1 HRAKYD
7 ANSQKKII
15 AQIATL
21 HSHNITLRNNKKSYN
36 QTTTKKYANTTSY
49 NYQPYTIKDKK
60 WLTISTH

>member
-1 HRAKYD
+1 MSILIAKT
-7 ANSQKKII
+7 
-15 AQIATL
+15 ATL

-60 WLTISTH
+60 WLTISTL

>member
-1 HRAKYD
+1 MSILIAKT
-7 ANSQKKII
+7 
-15 AQIATL
+15 ATL
-21 HSHNITLRNNKKSYN
+21 YSYNITLRNYKKSYN

>member
-1 HRAKYD
+1 MRC
-7 ANSQKKII
+7 NPQKNNII

-36 QTTTKKYANTTSY
+36 QTTTKNMQTQHHTIINLTQLRTT
-49 NYQPYTIKDKK
+49 K